1 MLVSHLGNG
10 HHRIFQGDAAELIAF
25 GLVNKT
31 IRAFDDR
38 ASLMAAL
45 EERKINNIET
55 VFDAYRQNTSSLIME
70 RPDDRGRGFFMQ
82 GHRAVIFLGDD
93 EQWYILDPID
103 GAKTTEPQL
112 LSTYLPEH
120 FDTKQWFLRIPGY
133 TFIDIVSTDEFHEIL
148 PFLSSE
154 LQLLFTSGQEYVTLR
169 DESGY
174 TISGT
179 EDDTLDVQDLQAII
193 L

>member
-1 MLVSHLGNG
+1 M
-10 HHRIFQGDAAELIAF
+10 
-25 GLVNKT
+25 
-31 IRAFDDR
+31 
-38 ASLMAAL
+38 
-45 EERKINNIET
+45 
-55 VFDAYRQNTSSLIME
+55 
-70 RPDDRGRGFFMQ
+70 
-82 GHRAVIFLGDD
+82 IFLGDD

-120 FDTKQWFLRIPGY
+120 FDTKQWLLRIPGY
-133 TFIDIVSTDEFHEIL
+133 TFIDVVTTDEFHEIL

-154 LQLLFTSGQEYVTLR
+154 LQLLFTSGQEYVTIR

-174 TISGT
+174 VISGT
-179 EDDTLDVQDLQAII
+179 EDDTLDVQDLQGII

>member
-1 MLVSHLGNG
+1 
-10 HHRIFQGDAAELIAF
+10 
-25 GLVNKT
+25 
-31 IRAFDDR
+31 
-38 ASLMAAL
+38 
-45 EERKINNIET
+45 
-55 VFDAYRQNTSSLIME
+55 ME
-70 RPDDRGRGFFMQ
+70 RPDERSRGFFMQ

-103 GAKTTEPQL
+103 GSKTTEPQL
-112 LSTYLPEH
+112 LSTYLPED

-133 TFIDIVSTDEFHEIL
+133 TFIDVVTTDEFHDIL
-148 PFLSSE
+148 PFLSPE

-174 TISGT
+174 IISGT
-179 EDDTLDVQDLQAII
+179 EDDILDAQDLQGIV